1 MCKLPLLTRVGL
13 LGLAAL
19 VGCWTSSSAP
29 ARRSAP
35 ETASESGGGASYGGA
50 RYGGS
55 LGGGGGRGGG
65 GSSSSSSSS
74 SGGGGI
80 GRSGSSSSGGS
91 SSGGSSSGGS
101 SSGGSSSGGSSS
113 GGGSSGGSVGASVLL
128 GPPSGQTTAL
138 DPAIIRRYIRRN
150 ITEIQR
156 CYEQVL
162 VKDPALAGTATIRF
176 SIGGEGKVTQATGSG
191 MPPVDA
197 CVASV
202 ISAIEFPKPQG
213 GGIVNVSYPFIFNSA
228 QSDALTP

>member
-1 MCKLPLLTRVGL
+1 MCKLSLLTRVGL

-29 ARRSAP
+29 ARRPAP
-35 ETASESGGGASYGGA
+35 ETAGGSGGGASYGGA
-50 RYGGS
+50 SYGGS
-55 LGGGGGRGGG
+55 RGGGIGGG
-65 GSSSSSSSS
+65 GSGG
-74 SGGGGI
+74 SG
-80 GRSGSSSSGGS
+80 SGSSSSGGS

-101 SSGGSSSGGSSS
+101 SSGGSGGV
-113 GGGSSGGSVGASVLL
+113 GGVAASVLL
-128 GPPSGQTTAL
+128 GPPSGQTAAL

-150 ITEIQR
+150 IAEIQR